1 MPAAPNTNVVSFLT
15 SPLHLSLYMAGDV
28 ADGWAFA
35 STPPTLQCIKRITKE
50 LQDYYRDGTN
60 SKEYK

>member
-1 MPAAPNTNVVSFLT
+1 
-15 SPLHLSLYMAGDV
+15 MAGDV